1 MQEFYI
7 LRGKTSW
14 SSKNCMQPKPQKR
27 TFVTVCKYM
36 RGLQK
41 KCIVT
46 ELQVEQLEHEKT
58 LLGFRTGKD
67 EQNKEKL
74 LLLSQKNG

>member
-1 MQEFYI
+1 
-7 LRGKTSW
+7 
-14 SSKNCMQPKPQKR
+14 
-27 TFVTVCKYM
+27 M